1 MYFESSSYV
10 SGSLGQFYDNAW
22 PKVSGDGTPLNPYVL
37 AHTTSSDA
45 TTWFSNAMTSASLYD
60 NENNNKLSNLLPEH
74 IKFDDSNQEYL
85 TFTDMIGQHFDHI
98 WEYVNALSDT
108 YDRRDKLD
116 EGLSKDLL
124 YSVGQSLGWTLSDGK
139 DLVELPK
146 FALGKE
152 VTGSAFSDYSNTPE
166 RDISRE
172 IWGRIINNM
181 PFFLKNKGTVRALKG
196 LINVYGI
203 PSTIL
208 RVKEYGGPNVPDNE
222 TPQFEI
228 RRKFTKAL
236 DFRGGQSVKTTWAND
251 GSTGRKPD
259 TIEFRFRAVT
269 GSNQILI
276 EKQDPNNQNF
286 FIRLKDNGSTDNYGF
301 VSFMMS
307 GSKVGIDQGE

>member
-10 SGSLGQFYDNAW
+10 SGSLGQFYDNVL

-45 TTWFSNAMTSASLYD
+45 TTWFSNAMTSSSLYD

-146 FALGKE
+146 F
-152 VTGSAFSDYSNTPE
+152 V
-166 RDISRE
+166 
-172 IWGRIINNM
+172 
-181 PFFLKNKGTVRALKG
+181 
-196 LINVYGI
+196 
-203 PSTIL
+203 
-208 RVKEYGGPNVPDNE
+208 
-222 TPQFEI
+222 
-228 RRKFTKAL
+228 
-236 DFRGGQSVKTTWAND
+236 FR
-251 GSTGRKPD
+251 
-259 TIEFRFRAVT
+259 
-269 GSNQILI
+269 
-276 EKQDPNNQNF
+276 
-286 FIRLKDNGSTDNYGF
+286 
-301 VSFMMS
+301 
-307 GSKVGIDQGE
+307 